1 MSLGRNANMLI
12 TLIFYGSEHIGQCVK
27 ISITINGSIDYND
40 FCGFMG
46 MLIGSK
52 IYRRLRSYVLTCS

>member
-1 MSLGRNANMLI
+1 MLI
-12 TLIFYGSEHIGQCVK
+12 TLIIYGSEHIGQCVK
-27 ISITINGSIDYND
+27 ISVTINDSIGYKD
-40 FCGFMG
+40 FCSFIG

>member
-1 MSLGRNANMLI
+1 MLI
-12 TLIFYGSEHIGQCVK
+12 TLIFYGSEHIGQRVK
-27 ISITINGSIDYND
+27 SSVTISDTIGYKDY
-40 FCGFMG
+40 CGFMG

>member
-1 MSLGRNANMLI
+1 MSLWQNANMLI

-27 ISITINGSIDYND
+27 ISAIINDSIDYKD
-40 FCGFMG
+40 FCGFME

>member
-1 MSLGRNANMLI
+1 MLI
-12 TLIFYGSEHIGQCVK
+12 TLIFYGSEHIGQQVK
-27 ISITINGSIDYND
+27 VSVTINDSIDYKD

-52 IYRRLRSYVLTCS
+52 IYRHLRSYVLTCR

>member
-1 MSLGRNANMLI
+1 MLI
-12 TLIFYGSEHIGQCVK
+12 TLIFYGSDHIVWLVK
-27 ISITINGSIDYND
+27 TSVTINGSMGYKDSY
-40 FCGFMG
+40 GFMR

>member
-1 MSLGRNANMLI
+1 MLI
-12 TLIFYGSEHIGQCVK
+12 TLIFYGSEHIGQWVK
-27 ISITINGSIDYND
+27 ASVTINGSIDYKD

-52 IYRRLRSYVLTCS
+52 IYRRLRSYVLTYS